1 MGSNPAWRTIS
12 TREASEIGS
21 FLFAFSFRK
30 LLILLNKS
38 INKRSINKRFEARFF
53 AVSVSLSVSL
63 GLAGKKNEVTEL
75 RYSQTGETI
84 VASRLV
90 FSKIPTADNE
100 DVGNP
105 SNGSKKEQCDASLS
119 T

>member
-1 MGSNPAWRTIS
+1 MGSNPAWRTIR

-38 INKRSINKRFEARFF
+38 INKRFEDRFF

-63 GLAGKKNEVTEL
+63 GLAG
-75 RYSQTGETI
+75 
-84 VASRLV
+84 
-90 FSKIPTADNE
+90 SKR
-100 DVGNP
+100 GN
-105 SNGSKKEQCDASLS
+105 
-119 T
+119 